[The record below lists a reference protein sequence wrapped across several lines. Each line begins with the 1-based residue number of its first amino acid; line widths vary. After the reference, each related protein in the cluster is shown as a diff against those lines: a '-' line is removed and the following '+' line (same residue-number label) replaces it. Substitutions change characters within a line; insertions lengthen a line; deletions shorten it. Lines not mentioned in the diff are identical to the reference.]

1 VLAQG
6 YTDGHLDLGISC
18 RLADVGL
25 MSANAKGVDEVADYV
40 TGLDQE

>member
-1 VLAQG
+1 MDIWVFRV
-6 YTDGHLDLGISC
+6 